1 MAPLAVRL
9 LLYGHESSKH
19 VRIGPIRISSPN
31 VHRGLY
37 RLNIP
42 WYWFTNWIFGRDL
55 GRF

>member
-19 VRIGPIRISSPN
+19 VRIGPIRISSLN